1 MTPEAA
7 AARTGIEPEIVE
19 PDRSVADERQAW
31 HDAVVDLPLA
41 DGTTESVATY
51 AGVPC
56 RWVQVTTDDDA
67 GRPPV
72 IVYVHGGGF
81 LSGSSV
87 THRSFASRLAL
98 RTGCSVLLVDYRLL
112 PEHSFPA
119 PIDDVVTVVTELVES
134 VGIGVRRIV
143 LAGDSSGAAISIGA
157 AAALRDA
164 GGPVVSCI
172 ISLSGAFDATLSGAS
187 IDSGRDPQLSREVLE
202 HWQQTVRA
210 VTALDDPMVSPVFA
224 DLGGLPPVLLLAG
237 GDEVWL
243 DDSREIARLIAEAGG
258 HCALHVFDDMWHVWP
273 MWGDFPEAL
282 DALDRVATFITI
294 HTGH

>member
-7 AARTGIEPEIVE
+7 AVRAGIEPEIVE
-19 PDRSVADERQAW
+19 PDRTVADERQAW

-56 RWVQVTTDDDA
+56 RWVRASNDDA
-67 GRPPV
+67 GRVPV
-72 IVYVHGGGF
+72 IVYAHGGGF

-87 THRSFASRLAL
+87 THRGFASRLVL

-119 PIDDVVTVVTELVES
+119 PIDDVATVITELVES
-134 VGIGVRRIV
+134 VGIDARRLV

-164 GGPVVSCI
+164 GGPLVSCI
-172 ISLSGAFDATLSGAS
+172 VSLSGAFDGTLSGAS
-187 IDSGRDPQLSREVLE
+187 IDSGRDPQLSRAVLE
-202 HWQQTVRA
+202 HWQHVVRA
-210 VTALDDPMVSPVFA
+210 VAALDDSLVSPVFA
-224 DLGGLPPVLLLAG
+224 DLGGLPPVQLLAG
-237 GDEVWL
+237 ADEVWL
-243 DDSREIARLIAEAGG
+243 DDSRELARLIAEAGG
-258 HCALHVFDDMWHVWP
+258 HCELHVFDDMWHVWP
-273 MWGDFPEAL
+273 MWGDFPEAI
-282 DALDRVATFITI
+282 DAIDRVATFIAS
-294 HTGH
+294 HTAC